1 MTTAQ
6 MADTTPYTMTRRRFN
21 VDDYYR
27 MAEAGI
33 LQYGSRVELIEGEI
47 VDMAP
52 IGDPHAG
59 GTNRLTMTFTGR
71 LGNQVVVSVQNPVR
85 LSPSSEPQ
93 PDLMLL
99 RPRADF
105 YTTSKPAPADVLLL
119 IEISD
124 TTLRYDRD
132 VKVPLYAAAGIAEV
146 WIVDL
151 QSDRLRVFHGP
162 EAGEYRHIE
171 VFARGATVSP
181 QSFPELQLSV
191 DEILG

>member
-6 MADTTPYTMTRRRFN
+6 MADTTPYIMTRRRFN
-21 VDDYYR
+21 VDDFYR

-47 VDMAP
+47 IEMAAM
-52 IGDPHAG
+52 GDPHAG
-59 GTNRLTMTFTGR
+59 GTNRLNRVFTGR
-71 LGNQVVVSVQNPVR
+71 LGEQVVVSVQNPVR
-85 LSPSSEPQ
+85 LSPLSEPQ

-99 RPRADF
+99 LPRADF
-105 YTTSKPAPADVLLL
+105 YATSKPAPADVLLL

-162 EAGEYRHIE
+162 DAGEYRHIE
-171 VFARGATVSP
+171 LFARGATVSP